1 MKTAW
6 IKNILLILIV
16 EKFIQHIVV
25 SFAFYCDWTSI
36 RSTVVVSPDLLIALG
51 IILVFL
57 FALSFWGMLT
67 QQNWAINLVIGLAW
81 FDIIGEFVA
90 QGKIMIAI
98 PISFIV
104 AWILLIFAISYRNRI
119 RKLQVQT

>member
-16 EKFIQHIVV
+16 EKFVQHIVV
-25 SFAFYCDWTSI
+25 SLAFYYDWTGI
-36 RSTVVVSPDLLIALG
+36 RSRVVVSPDLLILLG
-51 IILVFL
+51 VVLVFL
-57 FALSFWGMLT
+57 YALSFWGMLT
-67 QQNWAINLVIGLAW
+67 QQNWATNLVIGLAL

-104 AWILLIFAISYRNRI
+104 AWILLVFAISYRNRN
-119 RKLQVQT
+119 RKSQVQT

>member
-6 IKNILLILIV
+6 IKNILLILII

-25 SFAFYCDWTSI
+25 SLAFYYDWTGI
-36 RSTVVVSPDLLIALG
+36 RSTVVVSPNLLVVLG
-51 IILVFL
+51 VILVFL

-119 RKLQVQT
+119 RKSQVQT